1 MTVPSSSDPLPPLP
15 DDLAGRLTQAEA
27 ALERVHHRE
36 ELLAYGL
43 SHDLRAP
50 LRAINGYAQL
60 LMGQHAE
67 GLDPQGREYLG
78 RIRDAAGRMEG
89 LIEKLLQLSYV
100 SRAQLRMAQVD
111 LGMLVEWSVAELEDL
126 EPGLKP
132 QLEVQPDL
140 HVQGDE
146 RQLKQ
151 LFERLLHNA
160 WKFSRAS
167 GQVRIQV
174 HGQATGDRLTVTIAD
189 AGCGFDMRYA
199 DRMFEPFQRLHGPD
213 QGGGDGLGLAIA
225 RAIVERHDGRIWAE
239 SSDDGARVHLE
250 LPTGTGSGSVRT
262 QQDLA
267 A

>member
-1 MTVPSSSDPLPPLP
+1 MTVPNPSEPPLLP
-15 DDLAGRLTQAEA
+15 DDVARRLAQAEA

-36 ELLAYGL
+36 ELLAHGL

-50 LRAINGYAQL
+50 LRAINGYAQVL
-60 LMGQHAE
+60 AGQHAA
-67 GLDPQGREYLG
+67 GLDAQGREYLG

-111 LGMLVEWSVAELEDL
+111 LGLLVEWSLAELEDL
-126 EPGLKP
+126 EPGLQP
-132 QLEVQPDL
+132 ELVVQPDL
-140 HVQGDE
+140 QVHGDE

-151 LFERLLHNA
+151 LFERVLHNA
-160 WKFSRAS
+160 WKFSRPS
-167 GQVRIQV
+167 GRIRIQV
-174 HGQATGDRLTVTIAD
+174 SGQEAGDRLRVTIAD

-239 SSDDGARVHLE
+239 SADSGTCVHLE
-250 LPTGTGSGSVRT
+250 LPSVPRPTRT
-262 QQDLA
+262 EQDMA